1 MNEHLAT
8 IRSEKRKQPT
18 EEDLEDD
25 LINSSCNNYEAS
37 FLDSTSK
44 INNDSKANEEE
55 EEEQQENLIEKSAK
69 RFKQETSYV
78 TINNELIDIVTLKL
92 PQLKD
97 QLKIR
102 GVKIE
107 GNKEKLFSKL
117 REVSFI
123 ILCILYKY
131 KNLI

>member
-1 MNEHLAT
+1 MLED
-8 IRSEKRKQPT
+8 
-18 EEDLEDD
+18 DLEDD

-44 INNDSKANEEE
+44 INNDSKAKEEE
-55 EEEQQENLIEKSAK
+55 DEEQENLIEKSAK

-78 TINNELIDIVTLKL
+78 TINNEMIEIVTLKL
-92 PQLKD
+92 PQLKE

-117 REVSFI
+117 NMI
-123 ILCILYKY
+123 D
-131 KNLI
+131 